1 LADES
6 PAENHRKTQRDQR
19 GDPQRKDAGVK
30 KSLDHDADADPETN
44 PDDHLDGSLSAQH
57 GARVEADHSCDGS
70 EETVA
75 NDRARRE

>member
-1 LADES
+1 
-6 PAENHRKTQRDQR
+6 
-19 GDPQRKDAGVK
+19 VK

-57 GARVEADHSCDGS
+57 GARAEADHSCDGS